1 MITNLILL
9 KVYLVLVEDLQ
20 FQNKIEEGLNIIQ
33 NDLVK
38 KYRKEIREIQ
48 INNDKE
54 KNILSEKYESL
65 FNQKVNDLKKI
76 DNQIKDLNKKLKNY
90 DKDYIK
96 EIINLYQIID
106 ELITKHKNSF
116 NQKKNLHLT

>member
-1 MITNLILL
+1 M
-9 KVYLVLVEDLQ
+9 
-20 FQNKIEEGLNIIQ
+20 
-33 NDLVK
+33 K

-76 DNQIKDLNKKLKNY
+76 NNQIKDLNKTFKNY

-106 ELITKHKNSF
+106 ELITKYKNYLT
-116 NQKKNLHLT
+116 NKKIYI

>member
-1 MITNLILL
+1 M
-9 KVYLVLVEDLQ
+9 
-20 FQNKIEEGLNIIQ
+20 
-33 NDLVK
+33 K

-54 KNILSEKYESL
+54 KNILSEKYESSI
-65 FNQKVNDLKKI
+65 NQKVNDLKKI
-76 DNQIKDLNKKLKNY
+76 DNQIKDINKTLKNY

-106 ELITKHKNSF
+106 ELITKYKNYLT
-116 NQKKNLHLT
+116 KKKIYI

>member
-1 MITNLILL
+1 M
-9 KVYLVLVEDLQ
+9 
-20 FQNKIEEGLNIIQ
+20 
-33 NDLVK
+33 K

-54 KNILSEKYESL
+54 KNILSEKYESSI
-65 FNQKVNDLKKI
+65 NQKVNDLKKI
-76 DNQIKDLNKKLKNY
+76 NNQIKDLNKTLKNY

-106 ELITKHKNSF
+106 ELITKYKKYF
-116 NQKKNLHLT
+116 NQ

>member
-1 MITNLILL
+1 M
-9 KVYLVLVEDLQ
+9 
-20 FQNKIEEGLNIIQ
+20 
-33 NDLVK
+33 K

-54 KNILSEKYESL
+54 KNILSEKYESSI
-65 FNQKVNDLKKI
+65 NQKVNDLKKI
-76 DNQIKDLNKKLKNY
+76 DNQIKDLNKTLKNY

-106 ELITKHKNSF
+106 ELITKYKNYLT
-116 NQKKNLHLT
+116 KKKIYI